1 MTVADWRPLHTFAWL
16 VGWRE
21 KVKQK
26 GERKWDPQES
36 CKTVWSRESGKETTM
51 KETHSHTHHRSPPT
65 SSLHASLSTRAPNH
79 PRTCPFYP
87 QYATVFVWY
96 SNENLWLM
104 EFLFFLAME
113 WNYVVVI
120 IKIKELIFEQA
131 ILNNFCDNSSYF
143 YCIFILFFSL
153 SLLVVK
159 ISFLLK

>member
-1 MTVADWRPLHTFAWL
+1 
-16 VGWRE
+16 
-21 KVKQK
+21 
-26 GERKWDPQES
+26 
-36 CKTVWSRESGKETTM
+36 
-51 KETHSHTHHRSPPT
+51 
-65 SSLHASLSTRAPNH
+65 
-79 PRTCPFYP
+79 
-87 QYATVFVWY
+87 
-96 SNENLWLM
+96 M